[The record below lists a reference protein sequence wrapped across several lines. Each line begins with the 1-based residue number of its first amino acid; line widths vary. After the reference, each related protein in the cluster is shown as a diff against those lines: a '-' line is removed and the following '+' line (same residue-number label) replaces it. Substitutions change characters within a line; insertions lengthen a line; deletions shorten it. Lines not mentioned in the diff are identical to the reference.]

1 MRSVMRHFL
10 ILATAIAGLTVGTIA
25 AADCGALMPGTGPAQ
40 TLPSRQSGTAAVAVD
55 LIALAATADQ
65 RQLAAA
71 LTAIPT
77 QRGSFAGLAILLA
90 RRGGSRRPTV
100 AGCRLESHG
109 LSMGNLPATRTVSTP
124 GPSRC
129 FSLRCCSTRRSAT
142 PHRSA
147 ARRTVSGWT
156 IAFSRRH
163 AWIRTG
169 CGTSRGTLN
178 ANHVAFAALGRT
190 SWLAPTGD
198 RSHVAP
204 LLAQR
209 VTESPSE
216 RIEPRSIRGL
226 CDQLGLERYDVE
238 RVAALGKR
246 RQAAAPM

>member
-1 MRSVMRHFL
+1 MRHFL
-10 ILATAIAGLTVGTIA
+10 ILATAIAGLTVGMIA

-100 AGCRLESHG
+100 AGCRSESHG

-129 FSLRCCSTRRSAT
+129 FSLRRCSTRSDGWFPASAT

-156 IAFSRRH
+156 IACSRRH

-169 CGTSRGTLN
+169 CRHFVRHPQRQSRRICSTRP
-178 ANHVAFAALGRT
+178 HF
-190 SWLAPTGD
+190 LAGAD
-198 RSHVAP
+198 SRRHS
-204 LLAQR
+204 R
-209 VTESPSE
+209 R
-216 RIEPRSIRGL
+216 RISLPRCAGRSISSSVMRDS
-226 CDQLGLERYDVE
+226 C
-238 RVAALGKR
+238 
-246 RQAAAPM
+246 P